1 VPAPTLSEV
10 TAHDGGCSCH
20 VDTEPARRIS
30 RRSVVKGAGALATVA
45 VAAPGFGSVA
55 FASNNANRVGDVVVN
70 IFMRGGMDGLS
81 VVVPRHEGAGAG
93 FLAAARPDLA
103 VDPASVLPLNDD
115 FGLHPAMASLLP
127 VWNAGGL
134 ALVPAAG
141 FIQSNRSHF
150 TVQRQMDLGV
160 DLGVGSGSG
169 WLARHL
175 DVTNSPAPVGLRAT
189 ALPRAQRSLS
199 GSTVS
204 VAIRNVDDFEI
215 NGFRGAGAAVQAA
228 LADLHAVDGGGIV
241 DRRAHEALVAL
252 DLVNNAETTP
262 PANGAMYPSSGRGRN
277 VGRVL
282 AEIASLI
289 RADVGLEAVA
299 TEANFGWD
307 LHENFGNQVDGRQS
321 QNLAA
326 LADVLGAFWTDLGPM
341 ADRVTV
347 VLMTEFG
354 RTFRQ
359 NGNAG
364 VDHGRASTMMVMGGG
379 INGDLYGDWPGLA
392 PDDID
397 RNALRVTTDYRSV
410 LADVLENRL
419 ATGNLAAVLPGYEH
433 TPDKR
438 LGLAQPI
445 SVT

>member
-1 VPAPTLSEV
+1 VSAPTI
-10 TAHDGGCSCH
+10 TNDIDHAACGCD
-20 VDTEPARRIS
+20 VAPPEPGRRIS
-30 RRSVVKGAGALATVA
+30 RRSVLKGAGAVATVA
-45 VAAPGFGSVA
+45 VAVPGFGSVA
-55 FASNNANRVGDVVVN
+55 FGANNANRRTDIIVN
-70 IFMRGGMDGLS
+70 IFLRGGMDGLS

-93 FLAAARPDLA
+93 FLAAARPTLA

-115 FGLHPAMASLLP
+115 FGLHPAMSALLP
-127 VWNAGGL
+127 VWNANRL
-134 ALVPAAG
+134 ALIPAAG

-160 DLGVGSGSG
+160 DLGVGSGTG

-175 DVTNSPAPVGLRAT
+175 EVTPTPPPTELRAAT
-189 ALPRAQRSLS
+189 IPRHQDSLE

-204 VAIRNVDDFEI
+204 VGLNRIENFRL
-215 NGFRGAGAAVQAA
+215 NGFRGEGSAVQAA
-228 LADLHAVDGGGIV
+228 IADLHGVDSDAVV
-241 DRRAHEALVAL
+241 DRRAFEALNAL
-252 DLVNNAETTP
+252 DAINNADVTP
-262 PANGAMYPSSGRGRN
+262 PANGAEYPMSGRGRN

-282 AEIASLI
+282 AQIASLV
-289 RADVGLEAVA
+289 RSDVGVEAIS

-307 LHENFGNQVDGRQS
+307 LHQNFGNQTDGRQAT
-321 QNLAA
+321 NLEA
-326 LADVLGAFWTDLGPM
+326 LAQVLSAFMVDLGTF
-341 ADRVTV
+341 ADRTTV
-347 VLMTEFG
+347 VVTTEFG

-379 INGDLYGDWPGLA
+379 INGNLYGQWPGLA

-410 LADVLENRL
+410 LADILEHRL
-419 ATGNLAAVLPGYEH
+419 ETGSIATVLPGYED

-445 SVT
+445 PVA